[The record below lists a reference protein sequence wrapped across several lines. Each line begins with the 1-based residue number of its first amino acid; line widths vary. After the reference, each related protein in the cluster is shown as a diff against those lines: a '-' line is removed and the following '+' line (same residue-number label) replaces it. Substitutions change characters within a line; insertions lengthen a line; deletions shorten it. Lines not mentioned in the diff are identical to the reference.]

1 MTMLVSDMITVVGLV
16 VAFALFLGMALKE
29 LRLNGGSAIRQLKF
43 QMAVATFVWLSG
55 ESLSVFDTVAY
66 GANTEFLGI
75 HTVAMAI
82 FAFIVLTRLPR
93 FLKH

>member
-1 MTMLVSDMITVVGLV
+1 MLVSDLITVGGLV

-29 LRLNGGSAIRQLKF
+29 LRSSGASAIRQLKF
-43 QMAVATFVWLSG
+43 QMAVATFVWLFG
-55 ESLSVFDTVAY
+55 ESLSVFYTVAY
-66 GANTEFLGI
+66 GANSEFMAI